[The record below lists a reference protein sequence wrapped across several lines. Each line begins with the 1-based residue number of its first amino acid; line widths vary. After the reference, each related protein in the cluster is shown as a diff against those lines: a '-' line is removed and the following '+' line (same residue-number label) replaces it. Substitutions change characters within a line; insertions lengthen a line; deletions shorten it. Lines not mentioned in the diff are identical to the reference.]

1 MKGRPTTP
9 SDLRDEIAGSRRSR
23 RSRRRVTGCGPIVAV
38 AVAVALVQ
46 IAAPTPAHGDEI
58 DDFGKRLV
66 NLRSEV
72 SGLKQGIKRPSAAD
86 RATRGRAERRLIEGQ
101 VAFGSGNF
109 DDAAVMLYDFV
120 EQYPDNPSFDEGLY
134 YLAESLF
141 QKRDHVAS
149 RTFFTRLVSQKGQS
163 SKFYQQSLER
173 LIELSLKL
181 RDNKDVTRWL
191 AALDSVPAG
200 ERRPSVPYVRGKYA
214 FFSED
219 YDQAAAYFAQV
230 PAATEYYFQSRY
242 FLGACYIARGELG
255 KAAKE
260 YDQLTKQPTQNNDD
274 RRVVELSHMARGRLF
289 YERDQP
295 SKAIDQY
302 LEIERKSDLFDEA
315 LYEVAWVYVKNKQF
329 DKALRALELLAL
341 ADPSSSKLPEVKIL
355 EGNLRIRKARGL
367 AGKVTGNSAEEY
379 AKAQELFETTNDTF
393 RKPYDELL
401 RVSTEQMDARA
412 FMAQITGRASET
424 FDVNATL
431 PEIAAAWIREEPEVK
446 RVIDIETDLGDIAAE
461 IDEAERT
468 IERLDRALA
477 TPSRVNIFPSLAVK
491 RTRATE
497 ISEEIFAI
505 RQKMANRLRQL
516 VDRRATAGEKAEL
529 DRLRARRRNVAR
541 SIAGLPDAEVAYGK
555 RIERARN
562 NFVAL
567 DQRAAE
573 VSTIIDATRAT
584 LVALDKYVKDQVAAG
599 KKPPNMVET
608 QKTVAALQA
617 EITAMTRELDT
628 IRRQAVLAKDV
639 AGTGDEA
646 ALEARSLRVQMR
658 TVLSQEQQ
666 ALARIVSRLEGGDR
680 AKGNQI
686 ATLVRTANMISLDL
700 DGMQKTVDEIVEV
713 ALADVRE
720 ALAEEKAKLAAYKR
734 EFVTYEAE
742 SRVLG
747 GVILE
752 SSFGEVK
759 RKFRD
764 VLVRSDIGV
773 IDVTWSQKEVVDEEA
788 QRLNLD
794 RLREA
799 RTLREEFRDILEGD
813 DGGGGAEDGAGSG
826 DAGGDDGGSDGG
838 AQ

>member
-1 MKGRPTTP
+1 MKGRIMRGQQT
-9 SDLRDEIAGSRRSR
+9 R
-23 RSRRRVTGCGPIVAV
+23 GPWGALAITFAV
-38 AVAVALVQ
+38 AAVQV
-46 IAAPTPAHGDEI
+46 AAPTAPAHGDEI
-58 DDFGKRLV
+58 DEYGKRLV

-72 SGLKQGIKRPSAAD
+72 VSLAQGIKRPTAAD
-86 RATRGRAERRLIEGQ
+86 RATGDRAARRLIEGQ
-101 VAFGSGNF
+101 VAFGTGNF
-109 DDAAVMLYDFV
+109 DDAAVLLYDFV
-120 EQYPDNPSFDEGLY
+120 EQYPNNPSFDEGLY

-149 RTFFTRLVSQKGQS
+149 RTYFTRLVTEKGS
-163 SKFYQQSLER
+163 RSKYFQQSLER

-181 RDNKDVTRWL
+181 RDSKDVTRWL
-191 AALDSVPAG
+191 AALDAVPAG
-200 ERRPSVPYVRGKYA
+200 QRRPSVPYVRGKYA
-214 FFSED
+214 FFNDD
-219 YDQAAAYFAQV
+219 YDQAAGYFAQV
-230 PAATEYYFQSRY
+230 PAGTEYYFQSRY
-242 FLGACYIARGELG
+242 FLGACYTARGELG

-260 YDQLTKQPTQNNDD
+260 YDQLVKQPTQNNDD
-274 RRVVELSHMARGRLF
+274 RRVVELSHMALGRLY

-367 AGKVTGNSAEEY
+367 AGKVRGNSAEEY
-379 AKAQELFETTNDTF
+379 TRAQELFEATHDTF
-393 RKPYDELL
+393 RKPYDELK
-401 RVSTEQMDARA
+401 RVSAEQTDAKA
-412 FMAQITGRASET
+412 FMAQITGRSSET

-468 IERLDRALA
+468 IERLDRALE
-477 TPSRVNIFPSLAVK
+477 TPSRVNIFPSLASK

-497 ISEEIFAI
+497 ISEEIFTI
-505 RQKMANRLRQL
+505 RQKMADRLRKL
-516 VDRRATAGEKAEL
+516 VDRQASAAERAEL
-529 DRLRARRRNVAR
+529 DRLQAQRRSVAKA
-541 SIAGLPDAEVAYGK
+541 IADLPDAEVAYGK

-562 NFVAL
+562 AFVAL

-573 VSTIIDATRAT
+573 VATIIDATRAT

-599 KKPPNMVET
+599 KKPPNLEET
-608 QKTVAALQA
+608 RKTVATLQA
-617 EITAMTRELDT
+617 EIEAMTREMDDL
-628 IRRQAVLAKDV
+628 RRQAVLAKDV

-646 ALEARSLRVQMR
+646 ALQARSLRARLR
-658 TVLSQEQQ
+658 TALSQEQQ
-666 ALARIVSRLEGGDR
+666 ALARVVARLQGGDR

-686 ATLVRTANMISLDL
+686 ATLVRTANTISLDL
-700 DGMQKTVDEIVEV
+700 DAMENAIDEIVEV
-713 ALADVRE
+713 ALAEVRE
-720 ALAEEKAKLAAYKR
+720 ALAEEKARLAAYKR

-759 RKFRD
+759 RKFYD

-813 DGGGGAEDGAGSG
+813 DGSGGAGQSDPGAGNSGGGDS
-826 DAGGDDGGSDGG
+826 GGDDNPPGDQGGDDQGG
-838 AQ
+838 EQ